1 MDAKK
6 GIVTMAR
13 NRAAQFKG
21 GTEPLD
27 TPNEAVFVAW
37 TVKPKPTK
45 AEAVENNEN
54 AKVDAD
60 E

>member
-1 MDAKK
+1 
-6 GIVTMAR
+6 MAR

-21 GTEPLD
+21 GTEPLNAPD
-27 TPNEAVFVAW
+27 EAVFVAW

-54 AKVDAD
+54 VKVAD
-60 E
+60 DE

>member
-1 MDAKK
+1 
-6 GIVTMAR
+6 MAR

-27 TPNEAVFVAW
+27 TPDEAVFVAW
-37 TVKPKPTK
+37 TVKPKPGQ
-45 AEAVENNEN
+45 EAVENNEN
-54 AKVDAD
+54 AKVDDD